1 VAKIYRFPN
10 LEQVYYHLHE
20 VKKLYNEGN
29 KILVQLN
36 MCDCND
42 EEFSSLKEQ
51 ITEINN
57 NIKMHL
63 EAVANELV
71 PEEKEYVED
80 LMDCIMNLIHNG
92 LEYRDIVRIIL
103 IVRKEYIARGL
114 LKEGN

>member
-10 LEQVYYHLHE
+10 LKQVYYHLHE

-57 NIKMHL
+57 EIKMHL
-63 EAVANELV
+63 KAVANELV
-71 PEEKEYVED
+71 PEEQEHVED
-80 LMDCIMNLIHNG
+80 LMDCIMDLIYEG

-103 IVRKEYIARGL
+103 DVRKEYIAHGI
-114 LKEGN
+114 LKEIN